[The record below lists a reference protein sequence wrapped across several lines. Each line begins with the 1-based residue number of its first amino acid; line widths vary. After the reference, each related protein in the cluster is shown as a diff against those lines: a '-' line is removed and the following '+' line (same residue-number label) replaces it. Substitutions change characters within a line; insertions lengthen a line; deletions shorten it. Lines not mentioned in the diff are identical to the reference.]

1 MIPYFNKDD
10 NKINVSTYI
19 KIIFAINLPFD
30 RMRKEERGLFLW

>member
-19 KIIFAINLPFD
+19 KIIFSIKGPFD